1 MIDPAQIQADVARAL
16 AEDIGNGD
24 LTADLLPA
32 DRIGQATVIV
42 REAAIVCGQAWFDEV
57 YRQID
62 PAVAIEW
69 QVKDGDQVAPEQQ
82 LCRLQG
88 PVRALFTGERSA
100 LNFLQLLSGTAT
112 TTHRYASAIADT
124 KTRLLDTRKTI
135 PGLRLAQKYAV
146 RCGGGSNH
154 RLGLYDAILI
164 KENHIYA
171 AGSIAA
177 ALSQAAKLH
186 PGVRT
191 EIEVETL
198 EQLQE
203 ALDAGA
209 TLLLLDNFSLDQ
221 LRQAVT
227 LTAGRAELEASGD
240 MTLERLRQVA
250 ATGIDYISVGA
261 ITKHLQAIDLSMR
274 FTQ

>member
-1 MIDPAQIQADVARAL
+1 MIDSALIQADAARAI
-16 AEDIGNGD
+16 AEDVGTGD

-42 REAAIVCGQAWFDEV
+42 REPAIVCGQAWFDEV
-57 YRQID
+57 FRQID
-62 PAVAIEW
+62 PAVRIDW
-69 QVKDGDQVAPEQQ
+69 QVRDGDSVSADQL

-88 PVRALFTGERSA
+88 PVRSLFTGEHSA
-100 LNFLQLLSGTAT
+100 LNFLPLLSGTAT
-112 TTHRYASAIADT
+112 TTRRHVDAIAG
-124 KTRLLDTRKTI
+124 TRTRILDTRKTI
-135 PGLRLAQKYAV
+135 PGLRPAPKYAV

-177 ALSQAAKLH
+177 ALTEAARLH
-186 PGVRT
+186 PVVRT

-198 EQLQE
+198 QQLEE
-203 ALDAGA
+203 ALSAGA
-209 TLLLLDNFSLDQ
+209 KLLLLDNFDLDP
-221 LRQAVT
+221 LRQAVA

-240 MTLERLRQVA
+240 MTLERLRSVA
-250 ATGIDYISVGA
+250 ETGVDYISIGA
-261 ITKHLQAIDLSMR
+261 LTKHLQAVDLSMR
-274 FTQ
+274 FEH